1 MVAGTHSAGLNSSEF
16 VWKRKIVAP
25 PADEGGVVPGID
37 IAAILHDAAIG
48 LVTELFGA
56 DDLKSL
62 SRLAAR
68 PVLQAISA
76 VFNGPL
82 VPETPVLIGAT
93 LGSLS
98 ERSFVLT
105 TAVWLAESGR
115 LLAHGTAN
123 FVIIDVASRRT
134 VAVPD
139 NVVSA
144 LRSLRPQ
151 SRLPRPRSINQP
163 PTSTS

>member
-1 MVAGTHSAGLNSSEF
+1 MAPDTRSAGLYSSEF
-16 VWKRKIVAP
+16 VWKRRIAAP
-25 PADEGGVVPGID
+25 PSDEGGVVPGID
-37 IAAILHDAAIG
+37 VTAMLHDAAID

-56 DDLKSL
+56 NDLKSL

-76 VFNGPL
+76 VFNGPI

-105 TAVWLAESGR
+105 TAVWLAENGC

-123 FVIIDVASRRT
+123 FVIVDVASRRT

-139 NVVSA
+139 NVVGA

-151 SRLPRPRSINQP
+151 SPLPRPRPTRQP
-163 PTSTS
+163 PNSTS